1 MKISIVTV
9 SYNSEKTIEQTLL
22 SVINQNYS
30 NVEYLVID
38 GASIDKTSEIVSK
51 YIDKGVDVFLS
62 EPDVSL
68 WDAMNKGIQRA
79 TGEYIA
85 FLNSDD
91 TYASNSILSE
101 VNASL
106 VQSSE
111 VLDLLFGW
119 ADIVDPNNL
128 NKVIREYRYDR
139 ISKFSLAIG
148 LMPAHPATFYRLSVL
163 KEIGGYLVQK
173 SQPAADFELLCRLF
187 SNKPNLSTGKIS
199 KLLVNMKNGGVSNSS
214 WLGRFIRIEHIYK
227 AASSNNITT
236 SRLFIVFKYIFK
248 LFEYIKPIF
257 K

>member
-38 GASIDKTSEIVSK
+38 GGSIDKTTEIVSK
-51 YIDKGVDVFLS
+51 YIDKGVDVFIS

-79 TGEYIA
+79 TGQYIA

-91 TYASNSILSE
+91 TYVSNSIISE

-111 VLDLLFGW
+111 VLDLLVGW
-119 ADIVDPNNL
+119 VDIVDPNNL
-128 NKVIREYRYDR
+128 KRVIREYRHDR

-163 KEIGGYLVQK
+163 KEIGGFLVK
-173 SQPAADFELLCRLF
+173 RSQPAADFELLCRLF
-187 SNKPNLSTGKIS
+187 SNNPNLSIGKIS
-199 KLLVNMKNGGVSNSS
+199 KLLVNMKNEGVSNSS
-214 WLGRFIRIEHIYK
+214 WVDRFIRIEHIYK
-227 AASSNNITT
+227 AASSNNIKT